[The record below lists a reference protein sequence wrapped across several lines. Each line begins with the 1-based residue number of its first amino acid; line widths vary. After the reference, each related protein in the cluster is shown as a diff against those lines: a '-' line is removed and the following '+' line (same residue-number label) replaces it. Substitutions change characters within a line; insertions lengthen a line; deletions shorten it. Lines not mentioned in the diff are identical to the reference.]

1 MVALYKGATPIIR
14 RYKGTQLIYDSTV
27 SDNDGETLSFAWSGT
42 SATMQY
48 KINGT
53 TYTAKTN
60 PYSTTLTELG
70 VDEFTNADSMFN
82 GKTYITAITSI
93 PDTSNVTNMNS
104 MFNSCRGLTSLDVT
118 KRFNTSNVTNM
129 YNMFYDCRGLTSLD
143 VSNFNTS
150 NVTTMKG
157 TFYKCSGLTSLD
169 VSNFNT
175 SNVTT
180 MDGMF
185 YFCSKLTSLDLS
197 NFNTSKVNNMKD
209 MFNGCSGLT
218 SLELSNFNL
227 SKVTNMNNMFR
238 SCSNLA
244 YLDISGWDL
253 RNVSVKDGM
262 FSNDLNLTTIIMN
275 GCDCDTILFVRQQI
289 QNIGNNHIGV
299 VQTDTVCPTYESYA
313 KTSYTIN
320 NEIKDVA
327 WNEQYKPD
335 VLRTVE
341 AMDLYGVKTNSTYN
355 VSDLCNFVY
364 EPSDNNET
372 NKNRTITVTVYID
385 GEKIGEVSYTQLV
398 KPQDVGDTFYLSCN
412 APKDVPISELII
424 DMNDVPPADG
434 WWFGRFS
441 ANPNGFGDCEE
452 CYEGDISISLHE
464 NMINGEI
471 HMQIKDLPKNDEGKY
486 VLTFGK
492 PFYFQCAEQNFAFD
506 NVLCVRYVNTNV
518 SLRLNYP
525 YEFNLNLNNQQYMIH
540 SDELTDNG
548 DNTYTLNKEIKEII
562 GDEPLTS
569 CANAFTSINTRLVE
583 VYSLPITSEVTQ
595 MNSMFNGCS
604 GLTSLDVSNW
614 DTSNVSNMSNM
625 FWSCYSLQRIDG
637 KLDWSS
643 ISSYPLSFISTNWM
657 SHFSNFTIKNL
668 GKQGSLFN
676 FNYTYFNYWG
686 DENNDYPLSE
696 GARQTLV
703 DSLVTYSYDRVS
715 NGEPTCTIQLNNN
728 TRNRLMDTE
737 IAEMSMKGF
746 TIA

>member
-1 MVALYKGATPIIR
+1 MSIYKGNKKVVALYKGATPIIR
-14 RYKGTQLIYDSTV
+14 RYKGTQLIFDATP
-27 SDNDGETLSFAWSGT
+27 SDEPKNETLSFAWSGT
-42 SATMQY
+42 SSTMQY
-48 KINGT
+48 K
-53 TYTAKTN
+53 
-60 PYSTTLTELG
+60 L
-70 VDEFTNADSMFN
+70 N
-82 GKTYITAITSI
+82 GKTYTASSNPFTTTLTDLGIDNFTNANTMFNSKRAITAVTSI
-93 PDTSNVTNMNS
+93 PDTSNVTDMYY
-104 MFNSCRGLTSLDVT
+104 MFRYLGVSELDVT
-118 KRFNTSNVTNM
+118 KTMNTSACTNM
-129 YNMFYDCRGLTSLD
+129 NFMFAYCP
-143 VSNFNTS
+143 N
-150 NVTTMKG
+150 
-157 TFYKCSGLTSLD
+157 
-169 VSNFNT
+169 
-175 SNVTT
+175 
-180 MDGMF
+180 
-185 YFCSKLTSLDLS
+185 LTSLDLS
-197 NFNTSKVNNMKD
+197 SFDVSNVKNMGM
-209 MFNGCSGLT
+209 MFYDCTKLD
-218 SLELSNFNL
+218 
-227 SKVTNMNNMFR
+227 
-238 SCSNLA
+238 

-253 RNVSVKDGM
+253 RNVTSKSGM
-262 FSNDLNLTTIIMN
+262 FGNGVKPTKVIMN
-275 GCDCDTILFVRQQI
+275 GCDCDTILFIRQELHNNGLI
-289 QNIGNNHIGV
+289 HSNI

-341 AMDLYGVKTNSTYN
+341 AMDSYGVKTNSTYN

-412 APKDVPISELII
+412 APKDVAISELII
-424 DMNDVPPADG
+424 DMNNLPPANG

-464 NMINGEI
+464 NMIDGEI
-471 HMQIKDLPKNDEGKY
+471 HMQITDLPKNDEGKY

-614 DTSNVSNMSNM
+614 DTSNVDNMSNM
-625 FWSCYSLQRIDG
+625 FWGCYSLQRIDG

-676 FNYTYFNYWG
+676 FNYTYFSYWG

-715 NGEPTCTIQLNNN
+715 NGEPTCTIQLTND